1 MNVQDL
7 VLETNYICLTFIAAT
22 LGLIHGFSQLSISF
36 KGQLLKL
43 HLMIIKEQTRRFY
56 NQT

>member
-22 LGLIHGFSQLSISF
+22 LGLIHGFSQLSRSF
-36 KGQLLKL
+36 KEQLLKL

>member
-7 VLETNYICLTFIAAT
+7 VLGTNYICLTFIAAT

-43 HLMIIKEQTRRFY
+43 HLMIIKAQTRRFY